1 MILKK
6 VILIVLIIIWM
17 IIVFLFSGQQGKDSG
32 NTSSKFIKQI
42 LRIFTKD
49 VSEGKIQKM
58 QLPIRKLAHF
68 TIYAIG
74 AMLVILL
81 LNQYNISVFQK
92 ILYSQIFMTL
102 YAITDEF
109 HQKFVPG
116 RTATIWDVII
126 DSIGALTSILLIVIL
141 FIKK

>member
-6 VILIVLIIIWM
+6 LILIVLIIIWM
-17 IIVFLFSGQQGKDSG
+17 IVVFLFSGQQGKDSG
-32 NTSSKFIKQI
+32 NTSSKFIKVI
-42 LRIFTKD
+42 LKIFTKD
-49 VSEGKIQKM
+49 VSEEKIQKL

-74 AMLVILL
+74 GMLVILL

-102 YAITDEF
+102 YAATDEF

-116 RTATIWDVII
+116 RTACIKDVLI
-126 DSIGALTSILLIVIL
+126 DSSGALLAIVVITL
-141 FIKK
+141 FF